1 MAQITIRKMLGRAYI
16 LFDPLNIFLYRL
28 IAGYRLPIPPAEN
41 RMRVGS
47 RSVWKFMAAGRRCYL
62 PIKQAM
68 QKFGGPSKGETRVLD
83 LGAGVGRV
91 MQYFLSDPVTL
102 YTSDVDE
109 TAREY
114 IAKNFPDVHA
124 GSNNFAPPLG
134 FKDSFF
140 DVVYA
145 VSVWTHLAP
154 ELQIPW
160 LREVKRVLKPG
171 GIALITTIGP
181 YGYQRG
187 THLQA
192 VSFGLNEL
200 VSTGF
205 QYSEYPP
212 HFKSPGTGNKYGATY
227 QTPEYLRREWSKVMQ
242 VEDIQVGVI
251 DNLNDLVVLRKVS
264 T

>member
-1 MAQITIRKMLGRAYI
+1 MALTTIRKILRRAYI
-16 LFDPLNIFLYRL
+16 LFDPLNILFYRL
-28 IAGYRLPIPPAEN
+28 ITGYGLPIPPAAN

-47 RSVWKFMAAGRRCYL
+47 RSVWGFMAAGRRCYL

-68 QKFGGPSKGETRVLD
+68 QKFGEPFKGETRLLD

-91 MQYFLSDPVTL
+91 MQYFRDDPVTL

-109 TAREY
+109 TARNH
-114 IAKNFPDVHA
+114 IAKNFPGVHA
-124 GSNNFAPPLG
+124 QTNNFAPPLD
-134 FKDSFF
+134 FQDSFF

-160 LREVKRVLKPG
+160 LQEVKRILKPG
-171 GIALITTIGP
+171 GIALLTTIGP

-187 THLQA
+187 THLQS
-192 VSFGLNEL
+192 VSFSLNQL
-200 VSTGF
+200 VSAGF
-205 QYSEYPP
+205 QYSEYPS
-212 HFKSPGTGNKYGATY
+212 HISSPGTGDKYGAAY
-227 QTPEYLRREWSKVMQ
+227 QTPEYTRREWSKVML

-251 DNLNDLVVLRKVS
+251 YNLNDLVVLKKVS
-264 T
+264 I